1 MECGGNTPAKVPCG
15 GAVEDAVEQL
25 GRENALARATA
36 AHEPEELRR
45 VRVIKPCEHLRKGPL
60 ASAVHVSRL
69 LLVPQRAVVVRDEFA
84 AQGSRQ
90 CEARMPCPVVP
101 LAVVLRREA
110 GLRER
115 ALCHGRV
122 EHY

>member
-25 GRENALARATA
+25 GRENTLARATA
-36 AHEPEELRR
+36 AHVPEELRR

-69 LLVPQRAVVVRDEFA
+69 LLVPQRREVVRDELLA
-84 AQGSRQ
+84 GGQR
-90 CEARMPCPVVP
+90 EARVPHPVICLAGVP
-101 LAVVLRREA
+101 RRKF
-110 GLRER
+110 GLLE
-115 ALCHGRV
+115 
-122 EHY
+122 